1 MQRTHARRKVKKCP
15 ARYSAPPPAK
25 LSHPLHTT
33 AECFLIAAERTRRRR
48 SKRYRSKPKGL
59 RPSGSHA
66 GATIRIVDCYRP
78 KAASRDR
85 LRVAGAAPSI
95 EGGNLVAAGG
105 THDIVCCGVLVTHR
119 SVRAGGERASID
131 MSVRAPRFKIR
142 QPWLSVR
149 GFRASQRGTAIPS
162 LYEAAILS
170 LAPLLLRFTLP
181 GSCGSRMRQS
191 INS

>member
-1 MQRTHARRKVKKCP
+1 MRFISKGFRTYADVTDRARRLTGCN
-15 ARYSAPPPAK
+15 
-25 LSHPLHTT
+25 
-33 AECFLIAAERTRRRR
+33 
-48 SKRYRSKPKGL
+48 
-59 RPSGSHA
+59 
-66 GATIRIVDCYRP
+66 RP